1 MTCFSCL
8 PHSGEA
14 IIQMLKFENYSI
26 ETLKKYIPIIEK
38 SPFSVNDVST
48 GSFFMWHKG
57 VNLAFCLTEDGSF
70 ISKQEVSGEVAF
82 SYPYGGDEIAA
93 CKELFDYCRENDL
106 PLKFYGVSDEL
117 LTKLKNNPV
126 FNKISYSYDRKWS
139 DYIYDFSEM
148 KTFSGKKFSG
158 QRNHIN
164 KFGKLYPTAGF
175 TPLLPADKPAVREFL
190 KRYRAE
196 HAIANLE
203 ETDEYKHTEELL
215 DKFDE
220 IGLFGGKFTLNG
232 EVISFTI
239 GEIQGDTL
247 IIHIEKALK
256 SVIGAYPAT
265 FNAFVNYAGEKYDFL
280 RFVNRED
287 DSGDAGLR
295 TSKLQYNPIK
305 LVNKNIVK
313 VNSPYADVEIPT
325 IIGKKVILSAITEAD
340 KANYLALCTDDD
352 NNKYWGYDYREDEGI
367 TSEID
372 ENTFYDIVAFDRAVG
387 DSINFAVRDKDT
399 GELIGETITY
409 NATVNGKAETGC
421 RIAKAFSGKGR
432 GEEAFGL
439 TADFA
444 QSLSLTPTAKCYK
457 QNEPSKKMIIACG
470 FKFIREDETF
480 FYFSR

>member
-1 MTCFSCL
+1 
-8 PHSGEA
+8 
-14 IIQMLKFENYSI
+14 
-26 ETLKKYIPIIEK
+26 
-38 SPFSVNDVST
+38 
-48 GSFFMWHKG
+48 
-57 VNLAFCLTEDGSF
+57 
-70 ISKQEVSGEVAF
+70 
-82 SYPYGGDEIAA
+82 
-93 CKELFDYCRENDL
+93 
-106 PLKFYGVSDEL
+106 
-117 LTKLKNNPV
+117 
-126 FNKISYSYDRKWS
+126 
-139 DYIYDFSEM
+139 M

-215 DKFDE
+215 DEFDE

-239 GEIQGDTL
+239 GEVQGDTL

-256 SVIGAYPAT
+256 SVVGAYPAT

-367 TSEID
+367 TSAID

-480 FYFSR
+480 YYFSR